1 MIDTATLERWL
12 QKIGFDPEPA
22 EQGALRLVPRAASAG
37 DLPPFFL
44 QHSQNW
50 MLLSILPVFASDT
63 LLPEDINRRLLSVNR
78 DMRIAKFALGADDEV
93 VLCAELPTES
103 LDYSELAD
111 AVERLVKYFKHYRE
125 YLLKP

>member
-1 MIDTATLERWL
+1 MIDTATLERWA
-12 QKIGFDPEPA
+12 QKTGFDTDA
-22 EQGALRLVPRAASAG
+22 GAQGAVRLTPRGGAHA
-37 DLPPFFL
+37 DLPPFYM

-50 MLLSILPVFASDT
+50 VLLSILPVFQPDV

-78 DMRIAKFALGADDEV
+78 DMRIAKFALDLDDEV

-111 AVERLVKYFKHYRE
+111 AIERLVKYHQHYRE
-125 YLLKP
+125 YLLNP